1 MTYQTTPDTSGY
13 ARAATLG
20 FVAGLRSMMPFALLS
35 AAAQRQG
42 SPAGFAAG
50 QPAPL
55 SLLRS
60 RGALVVTG
68 LAAVGE
74 LVGDKLPFVPSRT
87 QPGPL
92 GGRIVIGALAGAAV
106 CRDARLNPVLG
117 ALLGGATAA
126 GGSYAGAA
134 YRKAATSATTAPDL
148 VWALLEDATA
158 LGLGVTAL
166 RRYFS

>member
-1 MTYQTTPDTSGY
+1 MTNKTTSDNSGY
-13 ARAATLG
+13 ARAAALG

-35 AAAQRQG
+35 AAAQRRG

-55 SLLRS
+55 GLLRS
-60 RGALVVTG
+60 RGVLVVTG
-68 LAAVGE
+68 LAAAGE

-92 GGRIVIGALAGAAV
+92 GGRIVIGSLAGAAI
-106 CRDARLNPVLG
+106 CRDTRLNPIVG
-117 ALLGGATAA
+117 ALLGGAAAA
-126 GGSYAGAA
+126 GGSYAGAS
-134 YRKAATSATTAPDL
+134 YRKAATSATGAPDL
-148 VWALLEDATA
+148 VWALLEDVTA
-158 LGLGVTAL
+158 LGLGFIAL

>member
-1 MTYQTTPDTSGY
+1 MANQTAADNSGY
-13 ARAATLG
+13 LRAATLG
-20 FVAGLRSMMPFALLS
+20 FVTGLRSMMPFALLS

-55 SLLRS
+55 SILRS

-68 LAAVGE
+68 LAAAGE

-92 GGRIVIGALAGAAV
+92 GGRVVVGALVGAAV
-106 CRDARLNPVLG
+106 CRDARLNPVVG
-117 ALLGGATAA
+117 ALLGGGAA
-126 GGSYAGAA
+126 AASSYAGAS
-134 YRKAATSATTAPDL
+134 YRKAATGATKAPDL

-158 LGLGVTAL
+158 VGLGYSVL
-166 RRYFS
+166 RQYFS